1 MSDPT
6 PTENLAGDAVAKS
19 LRGLS
24 LYLVGM
30 MGVGKST
37 VGRAI
42 AQSLNYRFFDTDDLI
57 EQVAKQSIPDI
68 FATEGEGAF
77 RTLETQVLTQLASQ
91 TRSVIATGGGIVTQ
105 QDNWQQLRHGAIIW
119 LDAPVDVIL
128 QRLRAN
134 PDEVANRPLLQTDN
148 PEETLTKLLETRR
161 DLYANADLRITIAA
175 GDRPEAVVQQTLD
188 GIRTILHP
196 AIVGAEEN

>member
-1 MSDPT
+1 MSDPISPEN
-6 PTENLAGDAVAKS
+6 PTNLAKN

-42 AQSLNYRFFDTDDLI
+42 AQSLKYRFFDTDDLI
-57 EQVAKQSIPDI
+57 EQVAQQSIPDI
-68 FATEGEGAF
+68 FASDGETAF
-77 RTLETQVLTQLASQ
+77 RTLETQVLSQLSSH

-105 QDNWQQLRHGAIIW
+105 QNNWQLLRHGAIIW

-128 QRLRAN
+128 DRLRAN
-134 PDEVANRPLLQTDN
+134 PEEVANRPLLQTQN
-148 PEETLTKLLETRR
+148 PEETLTKLLADRQS
-161 DLYANADLRITIAA
+161 LYANADLRITIAA
-175 GDRPEAVVQQTLD
+175 GDRPETIVQQVLS

-196 AIVGAEEN
+196 AIVGSQEN

>member
-1 MSDPT
+1 MSDPISAD
-6 PTENLAGDAVAKS
+6 ELAKH

-57 EQVAKQSIPDI
+57 ERVAQRSIPEI
-68 FATEGEGAF
+68 FADDGEATF
-77 RTLETQVLTQLASQ
+77 RTLESQVLTQLSSQ
-91 TRSVIATGGGIVTQ
+91 ARSIIATGGGIVTQ

-128 QRLRAN
+128 ERLRAN
-134 PDEVANRPLLQTDN
+134 PDEVANRPLLQTPN

-175 GDRPEAVVQQTLD
+175 GDSPDTVVQQTLS
-188 GIRTILHP
+188 GLRTILHP
-196 AIVGAEEN
+196 AIVGSEEN